1 MVSSAA
7 TASAASTPRRR
18 AHPRLPLRSLAYVRL
33 EHNNGGVI
41 RDLTQSGI
49 ALQAVTPLHAGDEL
63 TLRFDLFFPRV
74 RIEAHGRVA
83 WADNTGQAG
92 ISFAGLPLRSQRA
105 VRDWVFTQMLS
116 AAAVSGRDSIF
127 DALDA
132 QLVLSSAAR
141 PAILVPA
148 LPQPQLGTVRW
159 GFLSLSARSFAIFV
173 DSLILLCAV
182 LFFSTS
188 SLAVMGSVPPL
199 PLAFTLLLAT
209 STIFVAVYHLIFS
222 DFLCGA
228 SPGKRLA
235 AVAAGLPGED
245 ASVTRFR

>member
-1 MVSSAA
+1 MMSSAA
-7 TASAASTPRRR
+7 TASATSTLRRR
-18 AHPRLPLRSLAYVRL
+18 AHPRFPLRSLAYVRL

-49 ALQAVTPLHAGDEL
+49 ALQADTQLHAGDEV

-74 RIEAHGRVA
+74 RIEAHGWVA
-83 WADNTGQAG
+83 WADDSGQAG
-92 ISFAGLPLRSQRA
+92 ICFAGLPQRSQRA

-116 AAAVSGRDSIF
+116 AAAVSGRDSMF

-141 PAILVPA
+141 QPILVPA

-159 GFLSLSARSFAIFV
+159 GVLSLSVRSFSIFV
-173 DSLILLCAV
+173 DSVILLCAV

-188 SLAVMGSVPPL
+188 SLAVMGAVPPL
-199 PLAFTLLLAT
+199 PLAATLLLAT

-235 AVAAGLPGED
+235 AIAAGLPGD
-245 ASVTRFR
+245 DVPVTRFR

>member
-1 MVSSAA
+1 MSSAA
-7 TASAASTPRRR
+7 TASATPALRRR
-18 AHPRLPLRSLAYVRL
+18 VHPRFPLRSLAYVRL

-49 ALQAVTPLHAGDEL
+49 ALQTVTPLHSGEEV

-74 RIEAHGRVA
+74 RVEAQGRVA
-83 WADNTGQAG
+83 WADDSGQAG
-92 ISFAGLPLRSQRA
+92 ICFAGLPQRSQRA

-116 AAAVSGRDSIF
+116 AAAVSGRDSMF

-132 QLVLSSAAR
+132 QLVLSAAAR

-148 LPQPQLGTVRW
+148 LPLPQLGTVRW
-159 GFLSLSARSFAIFV
+159 GFLSLSVRSFSIFV

-199 PLAFTLLLAT
+199 PLAATFLLAT

-228 SPGKRLA
+228 SPGERLA
-235 AVAAGLPGED
+235 AIAVGLPGED
-245 ASVTRFR
+245 ASLPRFR

>member
-1 MVSSAA
+1 MMSSAA
-7 TASAASTPRRR
+7 TASATSTLRRR
-18 AHPRLPLRSLAYVRL
+18 AHPRFPLRSLAYVRL

-49 ALQAVTPLHAGDEL
+49 ALQAVTPLHAGDEV

-74 RIEAHGRVA
+74 RIEVHGCVA
-83 WADNTGQAG
+83 WADDSGQAG
-92 ISFAGLPLRSQRA
+92 ICFASLPQRSQRA

-116 AAAVSGRDSIF
+116 AAAVSGRDSMF

-141 PAILVPA
+141 QPILVHA

-159 GFLSLSARSFAIFV
+159 GVLSLSVRSFSIFV
-173 DSLILLCAV
+173 DSVILLCAV

-188 SLAVMGSVPPL
+188 SLAVMGAVPPL
-199 PLAFTLLLAT
+199 PLAATLLLAT

-235 AVAAGLPGED
+235 AIAAGLPGD
-245 ASVTRFR
+245 DVPVTRFR